1 MVASYLLP
9 LYPLPLF
16 PFRLVSFWCNLA
28 GTVGP
33 GSNLKKKRSWEMK
46 FRILSACALACVCA
60 LAGAG
65 VASAQDSKPADV
77 KVSGG
82 ERDAAA
88 KIEKAK
94 GTEARLQAASEFVKK
109 YPKSALRPQVAQ
121 KIADEI
127 AGTQDTQLKISLAQ
141 TYLDFFNEPAE
152 AALVNDALLNAYLN
166 AGRADDAFKMG
177 SARLAKN
184 PEDID
189 LLRSLAVLASNEVI
203 KGNNA
208 YAAQGQQYGA
218 KAIELLE
225 ADKKPAGVDDAKWAS
240 YKADSLPAL
249 YRATGIIAFKMN
261 DTPTAVAR
269 LEKAAA
275 LKSADPGVY
284 LLLSDLTYGQYE
296 QLAKQ
301 YQAMPAGAPK
311 DAALKQVEAQMDK
324 TIETYAQA
332 IAITEGQAQYQP
344 AHDQLRQD
352 SENLYK
358 YRHNGSTQG
367 LQQLIDKYKKPAT
380 P

>member
-1 MVASYLLP
+1 
-9 LYPLPLF
+9 
-16 PFRLVSFWCNLA
+16 
-28 GTVGP
+28 
-33 GSNLKKKRSWEMK
+33 MK

-88 KIEKAK
+88 KIDKAK

-109 YPKSALRPQVAQ
+109 YPKSSLRPQVAQ
-121 KIADEI
+121 KLADEI
-127 AGTQDTQLKISLAQ
+127 AATQDAQLKISLAQ
-141 TYLDFFNEPAE
+141 TYLDFFKEPSE
-152 AALVNDALLNAYLN
+152 AALVNDILLNAYIN
-166 AGRADDAFKMG
+166 AGRTDDAFKMA

-184 PEDID
+184 PDDVD

-203 KGNNA
+203 KGNNT

-225 ADKKPAGVDDAKWAS
+225 ADKKPAGVDDAKWAT

-249 YRATGIIAFKMN
+249 YRATGIIAYKAN
-261 DTPTAVAR
+261 DPATATAR

-284 LLLSDLTYGQYE
+284 LLLSDLNYSQYE

-301 YQAMPAGAPK
+301 YQVMPAGADK
-311 DAALKQVEAQMDK
+311 QAALKRVEAQMDK
-324 TIETYAQA
+324 TIEAYAQA
-332 IAITEGQAQYQP
+332 IAITEGNAQYQA
-344 AHDQLRQD
+344 AHDQMRQD
-352 SENLYK
+352 LEGLYK
-358 YRHNGSTQG
+358 YRHGSTQG
-367 LQQLIDKYKKPAT
+367 LQQAIDKYKKQ
-380 P
+380 